1 MGALTGIGIFI
12 EWENVF
18 STMETSK
25 SAFMTGYLLLVVGR
39 SFACCILWMRRS
51 KQVVKLIKL
60 LDLFDRTVLEA
71 FHDNCVDSRNSTKWT
86 VIPLI
91 SIISLFSLLNMDL
104 TRFFLKFAPVTNS
117 SSYAIIMTFIVISMW
132 QVSPTFLYAY
142 FISAIKENFIRV
154 NKIFV
159 KMFPEVMRGE
169 DLAVSAIKENFIRV
183 NKIFVKMFPE
193 VMRGED
199 LAGIDLE
206 FLANMRLCHGMMA
219 DAVKLINK
227 SFGTFLIDWDGIM
240 GRLHVRFD
248 FTTVYVLLVMLRS
261 FNCCYFCLVRS
272 KKFLKLVKLLHL
284 FDLNIIEVFKENS
297 VDDRSFLKCT
307 IAPMIYCVIC
317 TFFLN
322 IELVTFFIRA
332 ISKTRFDDER
342 FYILVATYSV
352 MMFWQIGPM
361 FLYQYFA
368 FSLNINFRR
377 MNSAFFEMF
386 PIENW
391 YLESISV
398 DDIAANIKNVVKDI
412 RQLHILMAD
421 VVKLLNRTYGL
432 LLAVEYFFIRVAIA
446 INLYILVFSPVNT
459 SYMLFGSV
467 VSAFVTLYLSD
478 NVAKEAF
485 KNCITEGLVI

>member
-1 MGALTGIGIFI
+1 MYPA
-12 EWENVF
+12 
-18 STMETSK
+18 TSK
-25 SAFMTGYLLLVVGR
+25 NISDNRVVILQTNRNNIKHHTFYSYFKPIAIFFRLIGTFPLKNLHNEQCESLQFSICSIPMLYTLILV
-39 SFACCILWMRRS
+39 ILS
-51 KQVVKLIKL
+51 L
-60 LDLFDRTVLEA
+60 
-71 FHDNCVDSRNSTKWT
+71 T
-86 VIPLI
+86 VI
-91 SIISLFSLLNMDL
+91 
-104 TRFFLKFAPVTNS
+104 V
-117 SSYAIIMTFIVISMW
+117 
-132 QVSPTFLYAY
+132 TFL
-142 FISAIKENFIRV
+142 
-154 NKIFV
+154 
-159 KMFPEVMRGE
+159 
-169 DLAVSAIKENFIRV
+169 
-183 NKIFVKMFPE
+183 
-193 VMRGED
+193 
-199 LAGIDLE
+199 
-206 FLANMRLCHGMMA
+206 
-219 DAVKLINK
+219 
-227 SFGTFLIDWDGIM
+227 DWDGIM

-307 IAPMIYCVIC
+307 IAPMIYCVVC

-478 NVAKEAF
+478 NVAKEVSF
-485 KNCITEGLVI
+485 KLYTLIIIYFMLTWTNMI

>member
-1 MGALTGIGIFI
+1 MSSLDSGSQIKTFYTYFRPIAIFFRSVGYLPLNNLHDKQVESLHFKYCSVPVAYALILIMGALTGIGIFI

-169 DLAVSAIKENFIRV
+169 DLA
-183 NKIFVKMFPE
+183 
-193 VMRGED
+193 
-199 LAGIDLE
+199 GIDLE

-227 SFGTFLIDWDGIM
+227 SFGTFLIGN
-240 GRLHVRFD
+240 
-248 FTTVYVLLVMLRS
+248 YVFVLVS
-261 FNCCYFCLVRS
+261 VVVN
-272 KKFLKLVKLLHL
+272 L
-284 FDLNIIEVFKENS
+284 FVILYIP
-297 VDDRSFLKCT
+297 DD
-307 IAPMIYCVIC
+307 
-317 TFFLN
+317 
-322 IELVTFFIRA
+322 
-332 ISKTRFDDER
+332 
-342 FYILVATYSV
+342 
-352 MMFWQIGPM
+352 
-361 FLYQYFA
+361 
-368 FSLNINFRR
+368 FSLVIFTAVL
-377 MNSAFFEMF
+377 SCVVL
-386 PIENW
+386 I
-391 YLESISV
+391 YIS
-398 DDIAANIKNVVKDI
+398 
-412 RQLHILMAD
+412 HD
-421 VVKLLNRTYGL
+421 VS
-432 LLAVEYFFIRVAIA
+432 VEVRII
-446 INLYILVFSPVNT
+446 I
-459 SYMLFGSV
+459 
-467 VSAFVTLYLSD
+467 
-478 NVAKEAF
+478 
-485 KNCITEGLVI
+485 